1 MDPYKVLGVN
11 PGDDEETIKKAYR
24 KLVKKYHPDRYVNT
38 PMADMANEKLKEINE
53 AYDMITNH
61 KTDNTSGHGAGY
73 GSGYGGGYRTGYG
86 GAQYGGSYTV
96 SFESVRM
103 LIRLRRLTEAET
115 MLSQLPKSAEWHYLM
130 GLIYINRGWY
140 DKGKGFLQTAVNM
153 DPQNM
158 EYRQTLNSFDVQ
170 NRNYREFR
178 MDNTTCCLPYS
189 LTNCLCFSCLCSRC
203 CC

>member
-11 PGDDEETIKKAYR
+11 PGDDEKTVKKAYR
-24 KLVKKYHPDRYVNT
+24 NLVKKYHPDRYVNT

-53 AYDMITNH
+53 AYDMITNK
-61 KTDNTSGHGAGY
+61 KTEARSGYNQGY
-73 GSGYGGGYRTGYG
+73 GRAEYKN
-86 GAQYGGSYTV
+86 SYTI

-103 LIRLRRLTEAET
+103 LIRFRRLSEAEA
-115 MLSQLPKSAEWHYLM
+115 MLSQLPRTSEWYYLM

-140 DKGKGFLQTAVNM
+140 DKGKEFIQTAVNM
-153 DPQNM
+153 DPQNL
-158 EYRQTLNSFDVQ
+158 EYRQTLNSFETQ

-178 MDNTTCCLPYS
+178 MDNTNCCMSSS
-189 LTNCLCFSCLCSRC
+189 LTNCLCFTCLCSRC